1 MSEQPITR
9 SAARSTGRVR
19 FFVLGLVFINIII
32 NYMDRTNLSVAATQ
46 MSGELQFTPLQM
58 GLIFSAFGW
67 IYAALQIPGGFLI
80 DRLGSRLVYG
90 VGLFIWSLI
99 TALHAVANS
108 FGALVGLRLGVGRLK
123 RR

>member
-1 MSEQPITR
+1 MSEQPITG
-9 SAARSTGRVR
+9 SATRSTGRVR

-67 IYAALQIPGGFLI
+67 IYAALQITPSPI
-80 DRLGSRLVYG
+80 
-90 VGLFIWSLI
+90 
-99 TALHAVANS
+99 
-108 FGALVGLRLGVGRLK
+108 ALVHWSAYV
-123 RR
+123 